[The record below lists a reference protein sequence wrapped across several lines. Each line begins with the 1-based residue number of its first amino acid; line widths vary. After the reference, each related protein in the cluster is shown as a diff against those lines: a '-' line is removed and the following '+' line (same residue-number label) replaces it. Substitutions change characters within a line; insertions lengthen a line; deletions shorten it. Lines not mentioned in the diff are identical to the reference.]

1 MKNLLLNYAWEI
13 MDLGAANGVDNS
25 VARDMF
31 VENLSTY
38 GTDAFPNYPG
48 ADVDYAALSKE
59 WNALSDAEQGNEKV
73 ACKQFMTDKY
83 DELAAARRANDKGI
97 FYEILLNYEVT
108 SSSKPTYYLYEKAW
122 DCWDKADELG
132 VDLIAGKDA
141 LMAED
146 TTWATFSTER
156 KTLENDWYAAKV
168 VTYDQGLKYAR
179 TTGNRALFEA
189 VLATR

>member
-1 MKNLLLNYAWEI
+1 MKNLLINYAWEI

-25 VARDMF
+25 IARDMF

-48 ADVDYAALSKE
+48 ADVDYEALSKE
-59 WNALSDAEQGNEKV
+59 WNELSDAEQGNEKV

-83 DELAAARRANDKGI
+83 DELSAARRANDKGI
-97 FYEILLNYEVT
+97 FYEILLNYEVPSPST
-108 SSSKPTYYLYEKAW
+108 PTYYLYEKAW
-122 DCWDKADELG
+122 DCWDKAEELG

-146 TTWATFSTER
+146 TTWAAFSTER
-156 KTLENDWYAAKV
+156 KDLESEWYATKV
-168 VTYDQGLKYAR
+168 VDYDKGLQYAR
-179 TTGNRALFEA
+179 MVNDRALFESI
-189 VLATR
+189 LATR